1 MNKRKEGYKR
11 AYSRNE
17 NKENKI
23 IEYKPREKE
32 SKKGFVREREREC
45 VCVLAF
51 LLWTV

>member
-11 AYSRNE
+11 AYSRKE

-32 SKKGFVREREREC
+32 SEKGFVRERERMC